1 MLEAEDDPP
10 KASSTSDASAQE
22 IDQNSDPHLG
32 NFHAALEMGRL
43 FFKKK
48 KLLLYETFCIH
59 RIFHMD

>member
-48 KLLLYETFCIH
+48 KI
-59 RIFHMD
+59 III